1 MDAPLTLSDKQ
12 PEKKFL
18 SGIFS
23 KEDQAISLIGEGISV
38 VGTLNL
44 QDDVLRLDGRVEGK
58 IIGQGTLVVG
68 EKGLLQ
74 GEIQVGRLILGG
86 RVEGT
91 VTAQEG
97 IHITPTGKLFG
108 TALTSQLVIDEGG
121 IFEGES
127 KSLRPEESLASSS

>member
-1 MDAPLTLSDKQ
+1 MDAPLTSDNKE

-38 VGTLNL
+38 EGTLNL
-44 QDDVLRLDGRVEGK
+44 QDSVLRLDGHLEGK
-58 IIGQGTLVVG
+58 IIGQGTLIMG

-74 GEIQVGRLILGG
+74 GEIQIGRLILGG
-86 RVEGT
+86 RVEGR

-108 TALTSQLVIDEGG
+108 SAQTSQLIIDEGG
-121 IFEGES
+121 ILDGES
-127 KSLRPEESLASSS
+127 KSLQPEESLPGSS

>member
-1 MDAPLTLSDKQ
+1 MDTPLAPSDRQ
-12 PEKKFL
+12 PEKRFL

-23 KEDQAISLIGEGISV
+23 KESQAISLIGEGISV

-44 QDDVLRLDGRVEGK
+44 EDHVLRLDGRVEGK
-58 IIGQGTLVVG
+58 IVGQGTLIMG
-68 EKGLLQ
+68 EKGMLQ

-86 RVEGT
+86 RVDGR

-108 TALTSQLVIDEGG
+108 TVLAPQMIIDEGG
-121 IFEGES
+121 IFDGES
-127 KSLRPEESLASSS
+127 KPLRPEVPLGASS

>member
-1 MDAPLTLSDKQ
+1 MDAPLTPSDKQ
-12 PEKKFL
+12 SEKKFL
-18 SGIFS
+18 GGIFS

-44 QDDVLRLDGRVEGK
+44 QDSVLRLDGRVEGK
-58 IIGQGTLVVG
+58 IIGQGTLIMG

-74 GEIQVGRLILGG
+74 GEIQVDKLILGG
-86 RVEGT
+86 RVEGR
-91 VTAQEG
+91 VTAQES

-108 TALTSQLVIDEGG
+108 TALTSQLIIDEGG

-127 KSLRPEESLASSS
+127 KPLRPQEPLAGSS

>member
-1 MDAPLTLSDKQ
+1 MNTPLTSSDKQ

-38 VGTLNL
+38 EGTLNL
-44 QDDVLRLDGRVEGK
+44 QDHVLRLDGRLEGK
-58 IIGQGTLVVG
+58 IIGQGTLIVG

-74 GEIQVGRLILGG
+74 GEIHVGRLILGG
-86 RVEGT
+86 RVEGK

-108 TALTSQLVIDEGG
+108 TTLTSQLVIDEGG
-121 IFEGES
+121 IFEGDS
-127 KSLRPEESLASSS
+127 KPLLPEESLSVSS

>member
-1 MDAPLTLSDKQ
+1 MDTPLTSSDKQ

-38 VGTLNL
+38 EGTLNL
-44 QDDVLRLDGRVEGK
+44 QDHVLRLDGRLEGK
-58 IIGQGTLVVG
+58 IIGQGALIVG
-68 EKGLLQ
+68 EKGLIQ
-74 GEIQVGRLILGG
+74 GEIHVGSLILGG
-86 RVEGT
+86 RVEGKVT
-91 VTAQEG
+91 VQEG

-127 KSLRPEESLASSS
+127 KPLQPEESLAGSS

>member
-1 MDAPLTLSDKQ
+1 MDAPLALSDKQ

-86 RVEGT
+86 RVEGR
-91 VTAQEG
+91 VTAPEG
-97 IHITPTGKLFG
+97 IHITLTGKLFG
-108 TALTSQLVIDEGG
+108 SALTSQLVIDEGG
-121 IFEGES
+121 VFEGES
-127 KSLRPEESLASSS
+127 KPLWPEEPSAGSS